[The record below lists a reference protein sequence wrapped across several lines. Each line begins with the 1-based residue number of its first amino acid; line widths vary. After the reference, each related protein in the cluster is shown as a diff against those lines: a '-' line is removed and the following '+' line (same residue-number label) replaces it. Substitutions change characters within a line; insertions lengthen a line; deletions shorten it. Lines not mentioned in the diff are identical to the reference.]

1 MVVLLQVCILERV
14 EYDDHVYVWE
24 VSLLVLAGHLDRN
37 LRVLGFVSKPIEMDY
52 KPFEKP

>member
-1 MVVLLQVCILERV
+1 MVVLVQICILEGV

-37 LRVLGFVSKPIEMDY
+37 LRVRGFVGKSNHL
-52 KPFEKP
+52 